1 MNWEVVIL
9 AVHAVLI
16 VALIGQ
22 CCFLQEVDPN
32 VENDDIG
39 GNDGMDSLFSELSNA
54 IPGIDEAMS
63 FAEMLK

>member
-1 MNWEVVIL
+1 MLLL
-9 AVHAVLI
+9 AVHAVFQHLI